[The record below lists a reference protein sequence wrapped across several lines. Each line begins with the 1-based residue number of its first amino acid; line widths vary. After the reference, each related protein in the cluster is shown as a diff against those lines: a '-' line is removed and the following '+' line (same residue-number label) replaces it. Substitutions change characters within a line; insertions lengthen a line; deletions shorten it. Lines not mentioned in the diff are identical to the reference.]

1 MHSLALCAITDI
13 LQSVVDKLK
22 DGTLRY
28 VCIPQ
33 PSTIS
38 YTSFVILS
46 LPPCCRPFVFKTVTL
61 QQVIEELT
69 RLGTYSIGKL
79 VMTVDTS

>member
-1 MHSLALCAITDI
+1 MQISLALHVITDI

-28 VCIPQ
+28 LTP
-33 PSTIS
+33 P
-38 YTSFVILS
+38 ILALYPHVLLS
-46 LPPCCRPFVFKTVTL
+46 SRPFVFKTVGL

-69 RLGTYSIGKL
+69 RLSTYPIGKL
-79 VMTVDTS
+79 VMTIDTSDS